1 MTKLTLELSEFE
13 ARGLLSVLKTAQDL
27 PLSIGGM
34 QRHLL
39 ALSEHS
45 EICSSPNKRAET
57 FDGPCH
63 MQGK

>member
-13 ARGLLSVLKTAQDL
+13 ARGVLSVLETAQDL

-34 QRHLL
+34 QQRLL

-57 FDGPCH
+57 FDGPCR

>member
-13 ARGLLSVLKTAQDL
+13 ARGLLSVLETAQDL

-34 QRHLL
+34 RRCLL

-57 FDGPCH
+57 FDGPCR

>member
-13 ARGLLSVLKTAQDL
+13 ARGLLSVLETAQDL

-34 QRHLL
+34 RRRLL

-45 EICSSPNKRAET
+45 EICSSPNKCAET
-57 FDGPCH
+57 FDGPCR